1 MFFSEF
7 AKKSYAEYGA
17 EIINLY
23 QGSGMPVILTSVMVC
38 NQDRSFTS
46 YREEATASCCT
57 AEDIYRHLSG
67 AKLVSMHVGFLD
79 VYKRLKEEGTVLI
92 FDTGWEDDLSIEK
105 YEDYLRLADYYLPNQ
120 KEALKITGTNTVEAA
135 AEKLSA
141 YFPQAIIKLDKD
153 GCLLRNSAGTQ
164 FIPSMKGVTAVDSTG
179 AGDAFMSG
187 FMYGLFHGH
196 PIEQC
201 IRFGNAF
208 FSEYTQYCGKEGH
221 IRQTGVE
228 HILPAGSVFH
238 QGEILIDGANRLLD
252 GPAGPS
258 GSGLKMNAVHEDRAA
273 VAANGPVENAE
284 QRGFSSPRRADHR
297 HKLALA
303 DGKTHIDQRVCAV
316 LKFFTDMLD
325 FQQHKQPSQYF
336 SFAETKK
343 SDLTD

>member
-1 MFFSEF
+1 MEFVGGVGYTNIDLIYSGMDRLPDTGEEVFAKRFEMHLGGGVPATLINTSRLGVPSKILTFVGNDFFSEF

-92 FDTGWEDDLSIEK
+92 FDTVWEDDLSIEK

-201 IRFGNAF
+201 IRFGNV
-208 FSEYTQYCGKEGH
+208 
-221 IRQTGVE
+221 TGGTCV
-228 HILPAGSVFH
+228 
-238 QGEILIDGANRLLD
+238 QGIGCLTKYVDEKTLLE
-252 GPAGPS
+252 
-258 GSGLKMNAVHEDRAA
+258 LAA
-273 VAANGPVENAE
+273 A
-284 QRGFSSPRRADHR
+284 
-297 HKLALA
+297 
-303 DGKTHIDQRVCAV
+303 I
-316 LKFFTDMLD
+316 
-325 FQQHKQPSQYF
+325 
-336 SFAETKK
+336 
-343 SDLTD
+343 

>member
-1 MFFSEF
+1 MGNDFFSEF

-179 AGDAFMSG
+179 AGDLYAAG
-187 FMYGLFHGH
+187 FLYGMTKDRSLGTCAM
-196 PIEQC
+196 IGS
-201 IRFGNAF
+201 IAA
-208 FSEYTQYCGKEGH
+208 SEIISHY
-221 IRQTGVE
+221 
-228 HILPAGSVFH
+228 
-238 QGEILIDGANRLLD
+238 GARPEVSL
-252 GPAGPS
+252 
-258 GSGLKMNAVHEDRAA
+258 
-273 VAANGPVENAE
+273 
-284 QRGFSSPRRADHR
+284 RGFVRN
-297 HKLALA
+297 KLLQY
-303 DGKTHIDQRVCAV
+303 GKKA
-316 LKFFTDMLD
+316 
-325 FQQHKQPSQYF
+325 
-336 SFAETKK
+336 
-343 SDLTD
+343 